1 MPMPF
6 RTARTVPHGH
16 VRNLVPDVLVLDT
29 GERSLKALILA
40 AGYATR
46 LRPLTDDVP
55 KHLLP
60 VGGRPMLDWVLDR
73 VREVEDVDAVHLV
86 TNSRFAPQFARWAER
101 HGVTVHD
108 DGTTSN
114 EDRLGAVG
122 DLRLV
127 IDAAGLEG
135 DELVVLAGDNLF
147 ELSLPRFV
155 GWWRAKPQPA
165 SAVPLHDVGDREL
178 AKNYGIAE
186 TDGDDRIVSFVEK
199 PGDPAS
205 TLASTLIYLL
215 PPEHVRLVATYLR
228 EGQSPDNAGSF
239 LGWLAHREPVYG
251 YRFEG
256 IWFDIGNHDQ
266 LLEADNR
273 LRRLAGLPERESYSL
288 D

>member
-1 MPMPF
+1 M
-6 RTARTVPHGH
+6 
-16 VRNLVPDVLVLDT
+16 
-29 GERSLKALILA
+29 KALILA

-46 LRPLTDDVP
+46 LRPLTNDVP

-73 VREVEDVDAVHLV
+73 VREVQEVDAIHLV
-86 TNSRFAPQFARWAER
+86 TNSRFAPAFARWAEA

-127 IDAAGLEG
+127 IEEARLEG
-135 DELVVLAGDNLF
+135 DELLVLAGDNLF
-147 ELSLPRFV
+147 EFSLPRFV
-155 GWWRAKPQPA
+155 EWWRAKPQPA
-165 SAVPLHDVGDREL
+165 SGVPLHDVGDLEL
-178 AKNYGIAE
+178 ATQYGIAQSDAE
-186 TDGDDRIVSFVEK
+186 DRIVRFVEK
-199 PGDPAS
+199 PSEPPS

-215 PPEHVRLVATYLR
+215 PPDHVSLVRTYLD
-228 EGQSPDNAGSF
+228 EGRSPDNAGSF
-239 LGWLAHREPVYG
+239 LGWLSRRQPVYG
-251 YRFEG
+251 YRFAG
-256 IWFDIGNHDQ
+256 RWYDIGNHDQ

-273 LRRLAGLPERESYSL
+273 QRRLAGLPERASYSL

>member
-1 MPMPF
+1 
-6 RTARTVPHGH
+6 
-16 VRNLVPDVLVLDT
+16 
-29 GERSLKALILA
+29 LKAVILA

-46 LRPLTDDVP
+46 LRPLTDDIP

-73 VREVEDVDAVHLV
+73 VREIEDVDAVHLV
-86 TNSRFAPQFARWAER
+86 TNSRFAPQFAGWAGQN
-101 HGVTVHD
+101 GVTVHD

-127 IDAAGLEG
+127 IEEAGLEE

-147 ELSLPRFV
+147 DFSLPHFV
-155 GWWRAKPQPA
+155 EWWRAKPQPA
-165 SAVPLHDVGDREL
+165 SAVPLHDVGDLEL
-178 AKNYGIAE
+178 ARSYGIAE
-186 TDGDDRIVSFVEK
+186 TDADDRIVSFVEK
-199 PGDPAS
+199 PSDPPS

-215 PPEHVRLVATYLR
+215 APAHVRLVARYLDG
-228 EGQSPDNAGSF
+228 GQSPDNAGSF
-239 LGWLAHREPVYG
+239 LAWLAGRDPVYG
-251 YRFEG
+251 YLFEG
-256 IWFDIGNHDQ
+256 SWYDIGNHDQ

-273 LRRLAGLPERESYSL
+273 LRRLAGLPERASYSL

>member
-1 MPMPF
+1 
-6 RTARTVPHGH
+6 
-16 VRNLVPDVLVLDT
+16 
-29 GERSLKALILA
+29 LKAVILA

-86 TNSRFAPQFARWAER
+86 TNSRFAPDFGHWAEQ

-114 EDRLGAVG
+114 DDRLGAVG

-127 IDAAGLEG
+127 IETEGLQD

-155 GWWRAKPQPA
+155 EWWRAKPQPA
-165 SAVPLHDVGDREL
+165 SAVPLHDVGDLEL
-178 AKNYGIAE
+178 ATNYGIAQ
-186 TDGDDRIVSFVEK
+186 TDRDDRIVSFVEK
-199 PGDPAS
+199 PSDPPS

-215 PPEHVRLVATYLR
+215 PPVHLRLVDTYLD

-239 LGWLAHREPVYG
+239 LGWLANREPVYG
-251 YRFEG
+251 YRFDG
-256 IWFDIGNHDQ
+256 SWFDIGNHEQ
-266 LLEADNR
+266 LLEADSH
-273 LRRLAGLPERESYSL
+273 LRRLAGLPKRESYSL

>member
-1 MPMPF
+1 MKG
-6 RTARTVPHGH
+6 V
-16 VRNLVPDVLVLDT
+16 
-29 GERSLKALILA
+29 ILA

-73 VREVEDVDAVHLV
+73 VREVREVDALHLV
-86 TNSRFAPQFARWAER
+86 TNSRFAPAFRHWAES
-101 HGVTVHD
+101 HDVTVHD

-127 IDAAGLEG
+127 IEEAGLAD

-147 ELSLPRFV
+147 EFSLPRFV
-155 GWWRAKPQPA
+155 EWWRAKPQPS
-165 SAVPLHDVGDREL
+165 SAVPLHDVGDLEL
-178 AKNYGIAE
+178 ARNYGIAE
-186 TDGDDRIVSFVEK
+186 TDGEDLIVRFVEK
-199 PGDPAS
+199 PSDPPS
-205 TLASTLIYLL
+205 TLASTLVYLL
-215 PPEHVRLVATYLR
+215 PPAHVRLVRTYLD
-228 EGQSPDNAGSF
+228 EGRSPDNAGSF
-239 LGWLAHREPVYG
+239 LGWLAGSERVYG

-256 IWFDIGNHDQ
+256 AWYDIGNHDQ

-273 LRRLAGLPERESYSL
+273 QRRLAGLPERESYSL

>member
-1 MPMPF
+1 M
-6 RTARTVPHGH
+6 
-16 VRNLVPDVLVLDT
+16 
-29 GERSLKALILA
+29 ILA

-73 VREVEDVDAVHLV
+73 VHEIPDLDEIHLV
-86 TNSRFAPQFARWAER
+86 TNSRFAGAFKRWAEV
-101 HGVTVHD
+101 HNVAVHD

-122 DLRLV
+122 DLRLA
-127 IDAAGLEG
+127 IDEGGLDA

-147 ELSLPRFV
+147 EFSLRAFV
-155 GWWRAKPQPA
+155 DWWRAKPQPA
-165 SAVPLHDVGDREL
+165 SAVPLHDVADLEL
-178 AKNYGIAE
+178 AKQYGIADADAE
-186 TDGDDRIVSFVEK
+186 DRIVRLVEK
-199 PGDPAS
+199 PSEPPS
-205 TLASTLIYLL
+205 TLAATLVYLL
-215 PPEHVRLVATYLR
+215 PPEHVRLVSVYLDH
-228 EGQSPDNAGSF
+228 GLSPDNAGSF
-239 LGWLAHREPVYG
+239 LSWLAERETVYG

-256 IWFDIGNHDQ
+256 TWYDIGDRTQ

-273 LRRLAGLPERESYSL
+273 LRQKAGLAERESYSL

>member
-1 MPMPF
+1 
-6 RTARTVPHGH
+6 
-16 VRNLVPDVLVLDT
+16 
-29 GERSLKALILA
+29 LKAVILA

-73 VREVEDVDAVHLV
+73 VREVDEVEAIHLV
-86 TNSRFAPQFARWAER
+86 TNSRFAPAFARWAEA
-101 HGVTVHD
+101 HDVSVHD

-122 DLRLV
+122 DLSLV
-127 IDAAGLEG
+127 VEKAGLEG
-135 DELVVLAGDNLF
+135 DALLVLAGDNLF
-147 ELSLPRFV
+147 ELSLPRFLE
-155 GWWRAKPQPA
+155 WWRAKPHPA
-165 SAVPLHDVGDREL
+165 SAVPLHDVGDLEL
-178 AKNYGIAE
+178 ATQYGIAD
-186 TDGDDRIVSFVEK
+186 TDGEDRIVRFVEK
-199 PGDPAS
+199 PSDPSS

-215 PPEHVRLVATYLR
+215 PAQHVRLVRTYLD
-228 EGQSPDNAGSF
+228 EGESPDNAGSF
-239 LGWLAHREPVYG
+239 LGWLAAREPVYG

-256 IWFDIGNHDQ
+256 AWFDIGDREQ

-273 LRRLAGLPERESYSL
+273 LRRQAGLPERETYSL

>member
-1 MPMPF
+1 M
-6 RTARTVPHGH
+6 
-16 VRNLVPDVLVLDT
+16 
-29 GERSLKALILA
+29 KAVILA

-60 VGGRPMLDWVLDR
+60 VGERPMLDWVLDR
-73 VREVEDVDAVHLV
+73 VREVDEVDGIHLV
-86 TNSRFAPQFARWAER
+86 TNCRFAPAFARWAAAYD
-101 HGVTVHD
+101 VVVHD

-127 IDAAGLEG
+127 IDAAGLA
-135 DELVVLAGDNLF
+135 DEELIVLAGDNLF
-147 ELSLPRFV
+147 EFSLPHFV
-155 GWWRAKPQPA
+155 GWWRDKPRPA
-165 SAVPLHDVGDREL
+165 SAVPLHDVRDL
-178 AKNYGIAE
+178 ALATQYGIAA
-186 TDGDDRIVSFVEK
+186 TDGDDRIVQFVEK
-199 PGDPAS
+199 PSDPPS

-215 PPEHVRLVATYLR
+215 PPEHVRLVAAYL
-228 EGQSPDNAGSF
+228 EGGESADNAGSF
-239 LGWLAHREPVYG
+239 LGWLARNETVYG

-256 IWFDIGNHDQ
+256 AWFDIGNHDQ

-273 LRRLAGLPERESYSL
+273 LRRLNGLPERASYSL

>member
-1 MPMPF
+1 
-6 RTARTVPHGH
+6 V
-16 VRNLVPDVLVLDT
+16 
-29 GERSLKALILA
+29 KAVILA

-73 VREVEDVDAVHLV
+73 VREVEEVDEIHLV
-86 TNSRFAPQFARWAER
+86 TNSRFAPEFAGWAEE
-101 HGVTVHD
+101 HGVVVHD

-127 IDAAGLEG
+127 IDEAGLED
-135 DELVVLAGDNLF
+135 DELLVLAGDNLF
-147 ELSLPRFV
+147 EMSLPRFV
-155 GWWRAKPQPA
+155 EWWRAKPQPA
-165 SAVPLHDVGDREL
+165 SAVPLHDVGDLKL
-178 AKNYGIAE
+178 ATHYGIAE
-186 TDGDDRIVSFVEK
+186 TDDEDRIVRLVEK
-199 PGDPAS
+199 PSDPPS

-215 PPEHVRLVATYLR
+215 PPEHVRLVGTYLD

-239 LGWLAHREPVYG
+239 LGWLVGREPVYG

-256 IWFDIGNHDQ
+256 SWYDIGDHGQ

-273 LRRLAGLPERESYSL
+273 LRREAGMPERASYSL